1 MPVNISMWKPY
12 THVTLDEKSFADES
26 VCEILQT
33 AFPTWC
39 FKHLLAYE
47 RPWKVLQ
54 KPSWF
59 VFPKFLTV
67 VVFYL
72 CINILQHIPWEMLVF
87 IIVERRQIIW
97 QRTGSSLWVLCD
109 RERAG
114 VRGFPRRRRGPP
126 QSQLPTRLTSEP
138 TVFVHSQIRPLS
150 CSPLNLEGQ
159 WCGSSTFQP
168 QPIPTRLCRV
178 LGECVPVC
186 LLAFCP

>member
-72 CINILQHIPWEMLVF
+72 F
-87 IIVERRQIIW
+87 ICVLTYCNTYLGKCWFLLLWREGRSSDKGLGVLSGCSETERGL
-97 QRTGSSLWVLCD
+97 GSGAFL
-109 RERAG
+109 AG
-114 VRGFPRRRRGPP
+114 GGALPKVNFPPDWH
-126 QSQLPTRLTSEP
+126 L
-138 TVFVHSQIRPLS
+138 
-150 CSPLNLEGQ
+150 SPL
-159 WCGSSTFQP
+159 
-168 QPIPTRLCRV
+168 
-178 LGECVPVC
+178 C
-186 LLAFCP
+186 LYTHR